1 MNKDREEN
9 LDGIEGETFDGHE
22 YEIREADNRTINWR
36 RIELLKEKQWLK
48 KQLDDYDDWSD

>member
-1 MNKDREEN
+1 MHKDREEN
-9 LDGIEGETFDGHE
+9 LDDIEDEAFDGHE